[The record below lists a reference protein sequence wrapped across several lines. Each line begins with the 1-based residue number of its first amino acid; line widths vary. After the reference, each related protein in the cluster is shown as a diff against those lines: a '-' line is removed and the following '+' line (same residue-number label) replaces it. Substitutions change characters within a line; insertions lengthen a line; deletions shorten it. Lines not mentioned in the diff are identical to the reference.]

1 MSIMELRKVLNK
13 LTEEEL
19 ELIKSKID
27 NELGTEINAVID
39 LKNAPSLFAMKYKV
53 GDVYMADTIS
63 GRVIYKITNIDNPFV
78 FCERIG
84 IYSTSLDYAH
94 FAQYSVD
101 DFEYW
106 TKIDSCIW
114 GKLRTIIEKRN
125 KDIEDIRNNSLK
137 TAVEVVKDLES

>member
-1 MSIMELRKVLNK
+1 MELRKILNK
-13 LTEEEL
+13 LTEDEL
-19 ELIKSKID
+19 ELIKSEID
-27 NELGTEINAVID
+27 NELQAEIDAVID
-39 LKNAPSLFAMKYKV
+39 LKNAPSIFAMKYKV

-63 GRVIYKITNIDNPFV
+63 GRVIYKIIKLDNPFV

-114 GKLRTIIEKRN
+114 NDLRTVIEKRN
-125 KDIEDIRNNSLK
+125 SDIENIRNSSLK
-137 TAVEVVKDLES
+137 AAVDLVHDL

>member
-1 MSIMELRKVLNK
+1 MELRKILNK
-13 LTEEEL
+13 LTEDEL
-19 ELIKSKID
+19 ELIKSEID
-27 NELGTEINAVID
+27 NELQAEIDAVID
-39 LKNAPSLFAMKYKV
+39 LKNAPSIFAMKYKV

-63 GRVIYKITNIDNPFV
+63 GRVIYKIIKLDNPFV

-114 GKLRTIIEKRN
+114 NDLWTVIEKRN
-125 KDIEDIRNNSLK
+125 SDIENIRNRSLK
-137 TAVEVVKDLES
+137 AAVDLVHDL

>member
-1 MSIMELRKVLNK
+1 MELRKVLNK

-19 ELIKSKID
+19 ELIKSEID
-27 NELGTEINAVID
+27 NELQAEIDAVID
-39 LKNAPSLFAMKYKV
+39 LKNAPSIFAMKYKV

-63 GRVIYKITNIDNPFV
+63 GRVIYKIIKLDNPFV
-78 FCERIG
+78 FCERIE
-84 IYSTSLDYAH
+84 IYSTSLDYVH

-114 GKLRTIIEKRN
+114 NDLRTVIEKRN
-125 KDIEDIRNNSLK
+125 SDIENIRNSSLK
-137 TAVEVVKDLES
+137 AAVDLVHDL

>member
-1 MSIMELRKVLNK
+1 MELRKVLNK

-19 ELIKSKID
+19 ELIKSEID
-27 NELGTEINAVID
+27 NELQAEIDAVID
-39 LKNAPSLFAMKYKV
+39 LKNAPSIFAMKYKV
-53 GDVYMADTIS
+53 GDVYMADTIR
-63 GRVIYKITNIDNPFV
+63 GRVIYKIIKLDNPFV

-114 GKLRTIIEKRN
+114 NDLRTVIEKRN
-125 KDIEDIRNNSLK
+125 SDIENIRNSSLK
-137 TAVEVVKDLES
+137 AAVDLVHDL